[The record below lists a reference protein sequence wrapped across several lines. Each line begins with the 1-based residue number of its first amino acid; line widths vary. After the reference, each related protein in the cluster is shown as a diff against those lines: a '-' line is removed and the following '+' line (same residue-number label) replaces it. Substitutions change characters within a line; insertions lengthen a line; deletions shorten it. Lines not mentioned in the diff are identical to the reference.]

1 MNEKDIYINNQK
13 HDKRDREGNDQV
25 YGLTIK
31 DVDFTHASNDAVLH
45 LTTVSKSHRQ
55 VNSRVT
61 LDSSV

>member
-1 MNEKDIYINNQK
+1 MKKTITFIIRSMTKEIG
-13 HDKRDREGNDQV
+13 RGMTR

>member
-1 MNEKDIYINNQK
+1 MTKEIG
-13 HDKRDREGNDQV
+13 RGMTR

-55 VNSRVT
+55 VNSLVT